1 MPDVVE
7 MSSDDDEEIEKT
19 KEIYV
24 WISGYQS

>member
-7 MSSDDDEEIEKT
+7 MSSDDEDLEKT

-24 WISGYQS
+24 WISGYQF